1 MVLSEQHRH
10 FIRVEQC
17 VHPGLFNFAINGA
30 LAWLITRSH
39 ASLPLWG
46 DGGIGVD
53 LIATSLLLPL
63 LTAVIV
69 SRIIRGQVAQ
79 GKISALDPTQIDER
93 GLHHRSAWVRGGVLA
108 LVVLAVA
115 GGPLV
120 LLLHLAEAQPIDTL
134 SYVGFKAV
142 WAGGIAMLISPV
154 IAWWALCAASI
165 SLPTTTSATAPAEAT

>member
-1 MVLSEQHRH
+1 MVLTEQHRH
-10 FIRVEQC
+10 FLRVEQC
-17 VHPGLFNFAINGA
+17 IHPGLFNFVINGVI
-30 LAWLITRSH
+30 AWLITRSH
-39 ASLPLWG
+39 AALPLWG
-46 DGGIGVD
+46 DGSIGID

-69 SRIIRGQVAQ
+69 SRVIRGQVTK
-79 GKISALDPTQIDER
+79 GKIAVLNPAQIDER
-93 GLHHRSAWVRGGVLA
+93 GLHHRSAWVRGLVLA
-108 LVVLAVA
+108 IVVLAIA

-120 LLLHLAEAQPIDTL
+120 LLLHLAEAQPVDTL

-165 SLPTTTSATAPAEAT
+165 SAPSTPPTPSTP